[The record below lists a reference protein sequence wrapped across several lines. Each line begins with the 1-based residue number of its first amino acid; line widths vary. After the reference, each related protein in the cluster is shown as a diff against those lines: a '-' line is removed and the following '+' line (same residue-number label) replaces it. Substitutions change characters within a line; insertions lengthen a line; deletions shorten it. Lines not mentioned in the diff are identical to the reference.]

1 MADIVRTFE
10 DYCELEPKTI
20 PTITDGDAR
29 LGAYYFSYG
38 TRSVQNLLTNPDEF
52 CEDKVHV
59 LLEPV
64 RRKSEISSGGLSIKS
79 RLYSSKYLLVW
90 RDNYDKNYFNEK
102 GTDQAESKY
111 STRIEPMLPVYAAL
125 EKQFIA
131 CEGLELVQHDNIDI
145 TDALDANL
153 TGLVCTFQFRAYE

>member
-10 DYCELEPKTI
+10 DYCNTNE
-20 PTITDGDAR
+20 
-29 LGAYYFSYG
+29 YYFSYG

-79 RLYSSKYLLVW
+79 RLV
-90 RDNYDKNYFNEK
+90 
-102 GTDQAESKY
+102 
-111 STRIEPMLPVYAAL
+111 
-125 EKQFIA
+125 
-131 CEGLELVQHDNIDI
+131 
-145 TDALDANL
+145 
-153 TGLVCTFQFRAYE
+153 